1 MTLMQAM
8 REEELE
14 AITKATDILK
24 ARWITSFV
32 DLDDK

>member
-1 MTLMQAM
+1 MTLMQAL

-24 ARWITSFV
+24 ARCIMSCV
-32 DLDDK
+32 DEDDK